1 MKIKQLHSWRVS
13 TSEAKVLQQ
22 ELSQK
27 LIFNFPFSTH
37 NIKMIAAADVSF
49 NRFSK
54 YLYAVIVLTTF
65 PNLELQAV
73 HAGRFEANFPYIPG
87 YLSFREAPPVLKL
100 FDKIECPPDVLL
112 CDGQGVAHPR
122 GLGLASHLGLFLDLP
137 SIGCAKSVLVGEYE
151 EPDVAK
157 GSHTDLV
164 YNGNIVG
171 AALRTR
177 EGVKPVYVSAGNK
190 IDLSSAIEIVLK
202 CSPKYRIPEPLRI
215 AHEKVNEIRRN
226 DLK

>member
-1 MKIKQLHSWRVS
+1 MKIKKLHSWRVS

-22 ELSQK
+22 DLSQQ
-27 LIFNFPFSTH
+27 LIFNFPFSIQ

-54 YLYAVIVLTTF
+54 FLYAAIVLIAF
-65 PNLELQAV
+65 PTMELQSV
-73 HAGRFEANFPYIPG
+73 HAGRFKANFPYIPG
-87 YLSFREAPPVLKL
+87 YLSFREAPPVLEL
-100 FDKIECPPDVLL
+100 FNKIESIPDVLL

-151 EPDVAK
+151 EPDMAK
-157 GSHTDLV
+157 GNHTDLV

-177 EGVKPVYVSAGNK
+177 TGVKPVYVSAGHK

-226 DLK
+226 DIK